1 MVQQRGEATVCNK
14 GKWASPELLFDGEL
28 SDLVQHGSGK
38 FSVTGGDPGE
48 GKKQQSTT

>member
-28 SDLVQHGSGK
+28 SDLVQQGNGK
-38 FSVTGGDPGE
+38 FSATGGDPGE